1 MELIMDVRQAI
12 YQRRSI
18 RAFRPE
24 PVPNKTLLQLLDA
37 AVQAPSARNMQPWH
51 FVVVTGK
58 ARERLVQR
66 LLNLY
71 EEEVAQGLVP
81 EAVALPEPYQTRVH
95 RFLEALQPYSQTAQ
109 PFDLMRGSLA
119 FYGAPAVIL
128 VALDQRLSPDRLFD
142 LGAAVQNL
150 LLLAPALGLGT
161 CVIGIALRYKSHIC
175 EELQLPQSINPMITV
190 AVGKPDPD
198 HPITAFRATREDLS
212 AYLTWIA

>member
-1 MELIMDVRQAI
+1 MDVREAI

-24 PVPNKTLLQLLDA
+24 PVAKKTLLQLLGA

-66 LLNLY
+66 LLSVY
-71 EEEVAQGLVP
+71 EQEVAQGVVP
-81 EAVALPEPYQTRVH
+81 AAGAVPEPYQTRMN
-95 RFLEALQPYSQTAQ
+95 RFLEALQSCTQAEK
-109 PFDLMRGSLA
+109 PFDLLRGSLS

-128 VALDQRLSPDRLFD
+128 VALDQRLAPERLFD

-150 LLLAPALGLGT
+150 LLLAQSLGLGT
-161 CVIGIALRYKSHIC
+161 CVIGLVLRYKSQIR
-175 EELQLPQSINPMITV
+175 EELQLPESINPVMTV
-190 AVGKPDPD
+190 AVGYPEAG
-198 HPITAFRATREDLS
+198 HPLTAFRAGREDV
-212 AYLTWIA
+212 AACLTWIE